1 MITFQEETYKTIISY
16 PQFVPLLMENWGE
29 TEIFNMTKK
38 LAPKLSIYKS
48 LADQNILKLYSVKD
62 DDILVGYFVSF
73 IMPHQHYADV
83 IVAETDTFFIS
94 EKYRKGLLGYKFLQY
109 VVKNLKQKVGI
120 IFLTMNVKKDLSKL
134 LTRLN
139 FKLTDY
145 KYSLEI

>member
-83 IVAETDTFFIS
+83 IVAETDTFFIRS
-94 EKYRKGLLGYKFLQY
+94 
-109 VVKNLKQKVGI
+109 
-120 IFLTMNVKKDLSKL
+120 SKEPAQP
-134 LTRLN
+134 TNQRISA
-139 FKLTDY
+139 F
-145 KYSLEI
+145 SP